1 METLGI
7 YIATAF
13 ITFTVT
19 NIDDFGMLLIYFA
32 RAKSNQNMTTFNV
45 YLGQFIGFTIICL
58 LSMLGILLELFISAK
73 YLALLGFVPL
83 FIGLKGVYSLYYEK
97 SEEEGTQSDYDYK
110 LLKKTDEEGLEH
122 SKEEE
127 PFLKRICSNTLKVIL
142 NPQALEVALVTIG
155 NGGDNISIY
164 MPLFATSSFEM
175 TIVTI
180 IVFYL
185 LLFVWLL
192 FTSNIVGI
200 KVVLEF
206 LEKYQK
212 YLIPI
217 VFIGLGFYIL
227 SDSILYDMIFGAN
240 SIQGSKVGFIINDDI

>member
-1 METLGI
+1 METIGL

-32 RAKSNQNMTTFNV
+32 RAKANQNMTTFNV

-58 LSMLGILLELFISAK
+58 LSMLGIILELFISAK
-73 YLALLGFVPL
+73 YLALLGFVAL
-83 FIGLKGVYSLYYEK
+83 FIGLKGIFHLFNEQK
-97 SEEEGTQSDYDYK
+97 DDTKTQSEFDYK
-110 LLKKTDEEGLEH
+110 LLKKSDDEGLEH
-122 SKEEE
+122 DKDEES
-127 PFLKRICSNTLKVIL
+127 FLKNISSNTLKVIL
-142 NPQALEVALVTIG
+142 NPQAFEVALVTIG

-175 TIVTI
+175 TVVTI
-180 IVFYL
+180 VVFYL
-185 LLFVWLL
+185 LLLLWLI

-200 KVVLEF
+200 KFVLEF

-217 VFIGLGFYIL
+217 VFIALGFYIL
-227 SDSILYDMIFGAN
+227 SDSILYDMIFGV
-240 SIQGSKVGFIINDDI
+240 SINQGNKIGFKLSDDI